1 MGMMRNT
8 VREGDGEMIPVL
20 VAGADIWLKLTG
32 LCQVAESASLIDYP
46 GFLAFPMVTHLMQR
60 WLTPRQKTQMLL
72 FIWMCEVL

>member
-1 MGMMRNT
+1 MRNT

-46 GFLAFPMVTHLMQR
+46 GFLPTGANWDVEWQR
-60 WLTPRQKTQMLL
+60 EKESNP
-72 FIWMCEVL
+72 